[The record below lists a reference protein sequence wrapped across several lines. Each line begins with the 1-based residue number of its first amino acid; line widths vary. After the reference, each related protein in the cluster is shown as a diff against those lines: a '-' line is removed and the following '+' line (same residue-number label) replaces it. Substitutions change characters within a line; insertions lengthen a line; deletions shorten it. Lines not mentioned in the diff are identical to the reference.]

1 VVVLA
6 TSETATSR
14 MLAVL
19 ADTSMTGGDVPA
31 VLAGVAESG
40 RHFLQGRRLAPSAES
55 CANPSGPSRS

>member
-6 TSETATSR
+6 TSETTTSR

-19 ADTSMTGGDVPA
+19 ADTSVTGGDVPA

-40 RHFLQGRRLAPSAES
+40 RHFLQGRWSAPSAES
-55 CANPSGPSRS
+55 CANPSGPSRP